1 MSGNRKPLAAVENG
15 VPTEG
20 GPASEQVIRGLLA
33 THGGVVVEKAEDAS
47 PKIPIPTTPP
57 TPESRKLEKRLSNM
71 FDRNSRPISVYRNE
85 NSRWEQSHTRLQR
98 AEALA
103 I

>member
-1 MSGNRKPLAAVENG
+1 M
-15 VPTEG
+15 
-20 GPASEQVIRGLLA
+20 
-33 THGGVVVEKAEDAS
+33 VVEKAEDAS

-57 TPESRKLEKRLSNM
+57 TPESWKLERLSSI

>member
-1 MSGNRKPLAAVENG
+1 M
-15 VPTEG
+15 
-20 GPASEQVIRGLLA
+20 
-33 THGGVVVEKAEDAS
+33 VVEKAEDAS

-57 TPESRKLEKRLSNM
+57 TPESRKLERLSSI